1 MTTDDSFDQKPET
14 PRDPEAPAP
23 APAPEPA
30 TPTPLDIDLAPEP
43 EEAPRVTPKVER
55 SATADASAKA
65 ASTAAAADVVR
76 PLRPIV
82 RGTHYEWVLAVAGC
96 GAAVLLGAALAG
108 QRGVM
113 PFFNADGTP
122 ADPAIVDRIFHSLK
136 LLLRI
141 ALGSSCLVAGAYFL
155 QLLDRRP
162 VGDLRVLASRM
173 LAITALALLATLLP
187 IEHRLLKQ
195 IYDVLVPLVAIWAL
209 MMLFFRVKPRDA
221 GIILFGGLVA
231 LTILSLGS
239 QIVAFAVT

>member
-1 MTTDDSFDQKPET
+1 VTTDDSLDPKPET
-14 PRDPEAPAP
+14 PREPELPAAVPTP
-23 APAPEPA
+23 A
-30 TPTPLDIDLAPEP
+30 PLDIELAPEP
-43 EEAPRVTPKVER
+43 DDAPRETPKVER
-55 SATADASAKA
+55 SAAPADASAKA
-65 ASTAAAADVVR
+65 ASTAAAAEVVK

-122 ADPAIVDRIFHSLK
+122 ADPAIVDRVFHSLK

-141 ALGSSCLVAGAYFL
+141 ALGSGCLVAGAYFL

-195 IYDVLVPLVAIWAL
+195 IYDVAVPLLAIWGL
-209 MMLFFRVKPRDA
+209 MMLFFRLKPRDA
-221 GIILFGGLVA
+221 GVILFGGLLG
-231 LTILSLGS
+231 LTVLSLGS
-239 QIVAFAVT
+239 WIVSFAVN